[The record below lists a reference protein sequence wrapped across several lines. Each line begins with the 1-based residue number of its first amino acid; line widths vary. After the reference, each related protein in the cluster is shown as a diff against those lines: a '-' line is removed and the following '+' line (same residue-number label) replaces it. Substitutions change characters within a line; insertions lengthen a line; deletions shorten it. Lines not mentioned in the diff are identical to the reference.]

1 MTDSTTLNADELKS
15 ELRRLLAI
23 HTLATE
29 QAKRLGLDVPE
40 EIILGGFIKA
50 IEAYRKKQVG
60 EVLDRLESTAA
71 YGTDIEEYAEDVLSA
86 IEVERN
92 KLKERTNDQL

>member
-1 MTDSTTLNADELKS
+1 MSNTPLNADELKS

-40 EIILGGFIKA
+40 EIILSGFIKA

-60 EVLDRLESTAA
+60 ELLDRLLEHGEDFTTSGDGGRSVAVE
-71 YGTDIEEYAEDVLSA
+71 YIEA
-86 IEVERN
+86 ERN
-92 KLKERTNDQL
+92 KLTIDKPNN